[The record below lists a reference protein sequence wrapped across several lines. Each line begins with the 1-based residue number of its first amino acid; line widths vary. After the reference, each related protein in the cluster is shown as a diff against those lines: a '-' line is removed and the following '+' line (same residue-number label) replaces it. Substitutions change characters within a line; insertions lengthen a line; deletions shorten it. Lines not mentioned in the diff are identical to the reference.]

1 MKKIMMSLC
10 VAVTCAAVSA
20 QEAAPAPSSTS
31 AAPAAATVAPPVRE
45 KASWPVWLAFN
56 SADDIDI
63 VGLRLTLPYG
73 ECEGVTGFD
82 LGIYGRCRYME
93 GIQVNILRNEALDV
107 MAGAQAGIYNSAG
120 RADLVGLQVGLWNEA
135 RSIRGAQVGIINVAD
150 SVEGVQVGLINRAEA
165 MYGFQVGG
173 VNIIRESEI
182 PFFPIVNVGFEV
194 FPRY

>member
-20 QEAAPAPSSTS
+20 QEAATASSPTPT
-31 AAPAAATVAPPVRE
+31 APAASTVVQSAPE
-45 KASWPVWLAFN
+45 KASWPMWLAFN

-73 ECEGVTGFD
+73 ECESVTGFD

-93 GIQVNILRNEALDV
+93 GIQLNILRNEALDV
-107 MAGAQAGIYNSAG
+107 MAGAQGGVYNTAG
-120 RADLVGLQVGLWNEA
+120 RADLAGLQLGLWNEA
-135 RSIRGAQVGIINVAD
+135 RSIRGAQAGIINVAD
-150 SVEGVQVGLINRAEA
+150 SVDGIQIGLINRAET
-165 MYGFQVGG
+165 MYGFQVGI
-173 VNIIRESEI
+173 VNVIRESDLA
-182 PFFPIVNVGFEV
+182 FFPIVNVGFEV